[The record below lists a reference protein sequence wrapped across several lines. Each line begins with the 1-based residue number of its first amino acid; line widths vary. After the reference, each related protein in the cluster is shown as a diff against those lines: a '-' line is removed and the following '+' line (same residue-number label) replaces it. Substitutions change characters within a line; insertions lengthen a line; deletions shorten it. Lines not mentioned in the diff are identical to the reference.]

1 MEILLA
7 LVFGAAIG
15 TAAHV
20 ALPRRQERGAAIGP
34 LLGAVV
40 AGLAWLTLTWLGV
53 GAESPWPWLASLV
66 VPAVVTTVS
75 LATLSAARSARDARE
90 RTRLGIG

>member
-1 MEILLA
+1 MEIILA

-15 TAAHV
+15 AAAHV
-20 ALPRRQERGAAIGP
+20 ALPHRAERGAAIGP
-34 LLGAVV
+34 LLGAVA

-53 GAESPWPWLASLV
+53 GTESPWPWLASIV
-66 VPAVVTTVS
+66 VPAVVTVVL

-90 RTRLGIG
+90 RARLGIG